1 MTVYSFKTF
10 FDNLIV
16 ESLHP
21 ELQNIVTTG
30 VASKRKKQQLL
41 ADKIKEL
48 TLRGEP
54 TGIEGNM
61 PQGSSRAYL
70 RHSEPH
76 IMSIDGVPS
85 QIPVGTKVAIR
96 AALDKHH
103 KAKNY
108 DGLSLGRLQNSAENG
123 DSYVNDRF
131 RVLRKNGINNYSTND
146 EHGIFPPLIEHDPNH
161 EWSLVGHSGDISK
174 KDFKTLTATE
184 SHPNGISH
192 DDFMDVLERDYNR
205 NNGRYWKLS
214 DKEEQRLDGI
224 ESHPLIQ
231 KFLHHQ
237 RETDTPP
244 YDYSQIK
251 NLGVFEHPDG
261 SKHIVARDHGF
272 SSQVQN
278 AYKEARA
285 NSNKN
290 RRTIGYEVT
299 GF

>member
-21 ELQNIVTTG
+21 ELQNIVSTSVNTR
-30 VASKRKKQQLL
+30 RKKQQLL

-96 AALDKHH
+96 ATLDKYHRSQDH
-103 KAKNY
+103 G
-108 DGLSLGRLQNSAENG
+108 GLSLGRLQNESENN

-131 RVLRKNGINNYSTND
+131 RVLTKRGDNNYTTND
-146 EHGIFPPLIEHDPNH
+146 EGIFPPLIEHDPNH
-161 EWSLVGHSGDISK
+161 EWSMVGHSRDIGPGEFRK
-174 KDFKTLTATE
+174 LTKTDT
-184 SHPNGISH
+184 HPKGISH
-192 DDFMDVLERDYNR
+192 EEFVDALSRDYNR
-205 NNGRYWKLS
+205 GNGRYWKLS
-214 DKEEQRLDGI
+214 NDNENKLDHI
-224 ESHPLIQ
+224 ESHPLVQ
-231 KFLHHQ
+231 KFLMHQ
-237 RETDTPP
+237 RETATPP
-244 YDYSQIK
+244 YDYRQRK
-251 NLGVFEHPDG
+251 NLGIFEHPNG
-261 SKHIVARDHGF
+261 TKHIVARDHGF
-272 SSQVQN
+272 SDQVQK
-278 AYKEARA
+278 AYGEAR
-285 NSNKN
+285 KN
-290 RRTIGYEVT
+290 MHKY
-299 GF
+299 